1 MAKSK
6 WFVIFL
12 LVFRF
17 MHPFRLKTVS
27 FIIKGH
33 RISPHRNWF
42 QKDLILLGLTQ
53 FPGRSGFKPL
63 LPCGDGR
70 NSVILRKSYLLTVN
84 AEPPHR
90 KSCFT
95 IKSDFSQFS

>member
-33 RISPHRNWF
+33 RISSHRNWV
-42 QKDLILLGLTQ
+42 QKDLILRRTYAI
-53 FPGRSGFKPL
+53 PW
-63 LPCGDGR
+63 
-70 NSVILRKSYLLTVN
+70 
-84 AEPPHR
+84 
-90 KSCFT
+90 
-95 IKSDFSQFS
+95 